1 MDSSCT
7 PDPGAERRT
16 FGIAVLVVSTY
27 LVMTANGGVFLL
39 VVSLK
44 QMAGDFGW
52 PRTVPS
58 LAYAFFFAGT
68 GIGGIAM
75 GYWFDRS
82 GAGPVTLLGL
92 TMIGTGAV
100 LGSTIDSRWQ
110 LYLVYGVMIGLLG
123 YASFY
128 GPLSLNVM
136 RWFKHRRGFA
146 VGLVSAGEG
155 IGGTIWPPV
164 FRYFNETAGWRD
176 TFVWYGV
183 FVLVTALPLSVVLWR
198 RMPTRDAGSR
208 DAGDCIVDT
217 HAEAPAIRK
226 RTISLS
232 PFAIQT
238 AVCLAIVGCCV
249 SMAMPIAH
257 LVAHASDLGHATA
270 RAAEML
276 AVALLASTVVRLVAG
291 ALVVDRFG
299 GLVAL
304 LVFSGLQTAALLFY
318 AAVDGM
324 LALYTV
330 SALFGIGYG
339 GISICYPVLVR
350 EHLPAAEAGR
360 RLGVILLFGT
370 FAMALGGW
378 LAGYIF
384 DSTGSYTPAFLIGA
398 AFNVA
403 NLIVVLGLIHRTRA
417 GGGAPM
423 RPAPAQVEG
432 RATSV
437 AGGSPSMGATLPSET
452 QVSPRNAGGW
462 PRRTRPW
469 QRLR

>member
-1 MDSSCT
+1 MMADSSI
-7 PDPGAERRT
+7 PASGAERRT
-16 FGIAVLVVSTY
+16 LGIAVLVVSTF
-27 LVMTANGGVFLL
+27 LVMSANGGLFLL

-44 QMAGDFGW
+44 QMAGDFDW

-92 TMIGTGAV
+92 TMIGAGAV
-100 LGSTIDSRWQ
+100 LASSIDSRWQ
-110 LYLVYGVMIGLLG
+110 LYLVYGVMMGVLG
-123 YASFY
+123 YASIY
-128 GPLSLNVM
+128 GPLCINVM
-136 RWFKHRRGFA
+136 RWFEHRRGFA
-146 VGLVSAGEG
+146 VGLVTAGEG

-164 FRYFNETAGWRD
+164 FRHFNETAGWRE
-176 TFVWYGV
+176 TFLWFGV

-198 RMPTRDAGSR
+198 RMPVRDEGSR
-208 DAGDCIVDT
+208 DEGRRIVDS
-217 HAEAPAIRK
+217 HAEAPSIRK
-226 RTISLS
+226 RAIALS
-232 PFAIQT
+232 TFATQT
-238 AVCLAIVGCCV
+238 VICLAIVGCCV
-249 SMAMPIAH
+249 AMAMPVAH

-276 AVALLASTVVRLVAG
+276 AVALFTSTVIRLVGG
-291 ALVVDRFG
+291 ALLVDRFG

-304 LVFSGLQTAALLFY
+304 LAFSGLQTAAMLCY
-318 AAVDGM
+318 AMVDGM

-350 EHLPAAEAGR
+350 EHLPPAEAGR

-370 FAMALGGW
+370 LGMALGGW

-384 DSTGSYTPAFLIGA
+384 DSTGSYTPAFLVGA
-398 AFNVA
+398 TFNVA
-403 NLIVVLGLIHRTRA
+403 NLIVVLGLINRTRA

-423 RPAPAQVEG
+423 RPAPA
-432 RATSV
+432 
-437 AGGSPSMGATLPSET
+437 
-452 QVSPRNAGGW
+452 
-462 PRRTRPW
+462 
-469 QRLR
+469 

>member
-1 MDSSCT
+1 MSSSST
-7 PDPGAERRT
+7 REPEVNRRT
-16 FGIAVLVVSTY
+16 LGIAVLVVSAY
-27 LVMTANGGVFLL
+27 LVMTANGGMFLL

-75 GYWFDRS
+75 GWWFDRS

-92 TMIGTGAV
+92 TMIGAGAILV
-100 LGSTIDSRWQ
+100 SAIDSRWQ
-110 LYLVYGVMIGLLG
+110 LYFVFGVMMGLLG
-123 YASFY
+123 YASIY
-128 GPLSLNVM
+128 GPLSINVM
-136 RWFKHRRGFA
+136 RWYEHRRGFA
-146 VGLVSAGEG
+146 VGLVTAGEG
-155 IGGTIWPPV
+155 IGGTLWPPV
-164 FRYFNETAGWRD
+164 FRYFNETAGWRE
-176 TFVWYGV
+176 TFLWFGV
-183 FVLVTALPLSVVLWR
+183 FVLVTALPLSAVLWR
-198 RMPTRDAGSR
+198 RMPARDAES
-208 DAGDCIVDT
+208 GDGTGRRVEARPD
-217 HAEAPAIRK
+217 APAIRT
-226 RTISLS
+226 RPLGMSA
-232 PFAIQT
+232 FAIQS

-249 SMAMPIAH
+249 AMAMPVAH

-276 AVALLASTVVRLVAG
+276 AIALFTSTVIRLVGG

-304 LVFSGLQTAALLFY
+304 LAFSALQTAAMLFY

-324 LALYTV
+324 LALYAV

-350 EHLPAAEAGR
+350 EHLPPAEAGR

-370 FAMALGGW
+370 LAMALGGW

-384 DSTGSYTPAFLIGA
+384 DSSGSYTPAFLVGA
-398 AFNVA
+398 GCNVA
-403 NLIVVLGLIHRTRA
+403 NLIIVLGLIHRTRT
-417 GGGAPM
+417 GGGRSM
-423 RPAPAQVEG
+423 RPAPA
-432 RATSV
+432 
-437 AGGSPSMGATLPSET
+437 
-452 QVSPRNAGGW
+452 
-462 PRRTRPW
+462 
-469 QRLR
+469 

>member
-1 MDSSCT
+1 MASSST
-7 PDPGAERRT
+7 PGSGAKRRT
-16 FGIAVLVVSTY
+16 LGIAVLVVSTL
-27 LVMTANGGVFLL
+27 LVMTANGGMFLL

-44 QMAGDFGW
+44 ELADAFDW

-58 LAYAFFFAGT
+58 LAYALFFAGT

-100 LGSTIDSRWQ
+100 LASSIDSRWH

-123 YASFY
+123 YASIY
-128 GPLSLNVM
+128 GPLSINAM
-136 RWFKHRRGFA
+136 RWFEHRRGFA
-146 VGLVSAGEG
+146 VGLVTAGEG

-176 TFVWYGV
+176 TFLWFGV

-198 RMPTRDAGSR
+198 RLPARDAGSR
-208 DAGDCIVDT
+208 DEGGHIVDT
-217 HAEAPAIRK
+217 HAEAATTAKRAIR
-226 RTISLS
+226 LS
-232 PFAIQT
+232 AFAIQT
-238 AVCLAIVGCCV
+238 AICLAIVGCCV
-249 SMAMPIAH
+249 SMAMPVAH
-257 LVAHASDLGHATA
+257 LVAHASDIGHATA

-276 AVALLASTVVRLVAG
+276 AIALFISTIVRIVGG

-304 LVFSGLQTAALLFY
+304 LVFSGLQTAAMLFY
-318 AAVDGM
+318 AVAEGM

-339 GISICYPVLVR
+339 GINICYPVLVR
-350 EHLPAAEAGR
+350 EHLPPAEAGR

-370 FAMALGGW
+370 LGMALGGW
-378 LAGYIF
+378 LAGYLF
-384 DSTGSYTPAFLIGA
+384 DSTGGYTPAFLIGA

-403 NLIVVLGLIHRTRA
+403 NLIIVLGLIIRTRA

-423 RPAPAQVEG
+423 QPAPA
-432 RATSV
+432 
-437 AGGSPSMGATLPSET
+437 
-452 QVSPRNAGGW
+452 
-462 PRRTRPW
+462 
-469 QRLR
+469 

>member
-1 MDSSCT
+1 MASSCT
-7 PDPGAERRT
+7 PDPGAQRRS
-16 FGIAVLVVSTY
+16 FGIAVLVVSTC
-27 LVMTANGGVFLL
+27 LVMTANGGMFLL

-44 QMAGDFGW
+44 QMAGDFDW

-58 LAYAFFFAGT
+58 LAYALFFAGT

-100 LGSTIDSRWQ
+100 LVSSIDSRWQ

-123 YASFY
+123 YASIY
-128 GPLSLNVM
+128 GPLSINVM
-136 RWFKHRRGFA
+136 RWFEHRRGFA
-146 VGLVSAGEG
+146 VGVVTAGEG

-164 FRYFNETAGWRD
+164 FRHFNETVGWRD
-176 TFVWYGV
+176 TYLWFGV

-198 RMPTRDAGSR
+198 RMPARTAGSR
-208 DAGDCIVDT
+208 GEGGRIVDSHT
-217 HAEAPAIRK
+217 VAPATAKRAIR
-226 RTISLS
+226 LS
-232 PFAIQT
+232 AFATQT
-238 AVCLAIVGCCV
+238 AICLAIVGCCV
-249 SMAMPIAH
+249 SMAIPVAH

-276 AVALLASTVVRLVAG
+276 AVALFTSTVIRLVGG

-330 SALFGIGYG
+330 SAMFGIGYG
-339 GISICYPVLVR
+339 GISMCYPVLVR
-350 EHLPAAEAGR
+350 EHLPPAEAGR

-370 FAMALGGW
+370 LGMALGGW

-384 DSTGSYTPAFLIGA
+384 DWTGSYTPAFLIGA
-398 AFNVA
+398 TFNVA
-403 NLIVVLGLIHRTRA
+403 NLTIVLGLVNRTRA
-417 GGGAPM
+417 GAGAPM
-423 RPAPAQVEG
+423 RPAPA
-432 RATSV
+432 
-437 AGGSPSMGATLPSET
+437 
-452 QVSPRNAGGW
+452 
-462 PRRTRPW
+462 
-469 QRLR
+469 

>member
-1 MDSSCT
+1 MASSCT
-7 PDPGAERRT
+7 PDPGAKRRT

-27 LVMTANGGVFLL
+27 LVMTANGGMFLL

-44 QMAGDFGW
+44 QMAGDFDW

-100 LGSTIDSRWQ
+100 LVSAIDSRWQ

-123 YASFY
+123 YASIY
-128 GPLSLNVM
+128 GPLSINVM
-136 RWFKHRRGFA
+136 RWFEHRRGFA
-146 VGLVSAGEG
+146 VGLVTAGEG
-155 IGGTIWPPV
+155 IGGTLWPPV
-164 FRYFNETAGWRD
+164 FRHFNETVGWRD
-176 TFVWYGV
+176 TFLWFGV

-208 DAGDCIVDT
+208 DVGGRIVDS
-217 HAEAPAIRK
+217 HAEAPTIRK
-226 RTISLS
+226 RAISLS
-232 PFAIQT
+232 PFATQAAI
-238 AVCLAIVGCCV
+238 CLAIVGCCV
-249 SMAMPIAH
+249 SMAMPVAH

-276 AVALLASTVVRLVAG
+276 AIALFTSTVIRLVG
-291 ALVVDRFG
+291 GPLLVDRFG

-304 LVFSGLQTAALLFY
+304 LVFSGLQTAAMLFY
-318 AAVDGM
+318 VVVDGM

-350 EHLPAAEAGR
+350 EHLPPAQAGR

-370 FAMALGGW
+370 LGMALGGW

-384 DSTGSYTPAFLIGA
+384 DSTGSYTPAFLVGA
-398 AFNVA
+398 TFNVA
-403 NLIVVLGLIHRTRA
+403 NLIIVLGLINRTRA

-423 RPAPAQVEG
+423 RPAPA
-432 RATSV
+432 
-437 AGGSPSMGATLPSET
+437 
-452 QVSPRNAGGW
+452 
-462 PRRTRPW
+462 
-469 QRLR
+469 